1 VSNLIQ
7 ISSNKELISL
17 TLGSSHEKFKV
28 GTGSN
33 CLLDERIRFE
43 HQSVCIFL
51 FNFSW
56 SLASIYDLR
65 SVFSKKLN
73 AFEKKH
79 SLISGFYRKK

>member
-1 VSNLIQ
+1 MSNLIQ

-43 HQSVCIFL
+43 HQNVLSFFIISVGASHL
-51 FNFSW
+51 FM
-56 SLASIYDLR
+56 I
-65 SVFSKKLN
+65 
-73 AFEKKH
+73 
-79 SLISGFYRKK
+79 